1 MVRWKLAH
9 SLLRYFSLR
18 IQVIQSQNIALLQHF
33 YEFHENFRRT
43 AGIVHR
49 TVMVFQRYADRLRN
63 GIQLET
69 VEARQQETRHG
80 DGVRRCKFPL
90 DPLQDAVVLDKAHI
104 ERSIVGNHNGSLTE
118 LQEFRQHRFDVRRV
132 KNHVVV
138 DAGQVL
144 NPERDRD
151 FRVDEGGKLIDNRS
165 VFHTDGTDLND
176 FVDNRGKSRRLDI
189 KHNVASVDVLS
200 FAVDNDIFQVVDEIS
215 LHAVDD
221 LERSRN
227 FFQLIFCR
235 IRVLCLVFFPVSA
248 VDRLD
253 RMVCLREGLHHAVV
267 SDRDRRMA
275 PLVGTLYQTGS
286 IGDTVHIAH
295 LCMTVQLHTLH
306 RTRILTAG
314 TEIGDLLDA
323 PDRHNRQIVV
333 KCINRRFS
341 FYFNERAFFDRIL

>member
-1 MVRWKLAH
+1 M
-9 SLLRYFSLR
+9 
-18 IQVIQSQNIALLQHF
+18 
-33 YEFHENFRRT
+33 
-43 AGIVHR
+43 
-49 TVMVFQRYADRLRN
+49 
-63 GIQLET
+63 
-69 VEARQQETRHG
+69 
-80 DGVRRCKFPL
+80 
-90 DPLQDAVVLDKAHI
+90 
-104 ERSIVGNHNGSLTE
+104 
-118 LQEFRQHRFDVRRV
+118 
-132 KNHVVV
+132 
-138 DAGQVL
+138 
-144 NPERDRD
+144 
-151 FRVDEGGKLIDNRS
+151 
-165 VFHTDGTDLND
+165 
-176 FVDNRGKSRRLDI
+176 
-189 KHNVASVDVLS
+189 DVLS

-253 RMVCLREGLHHAVV
+253 RMVCLREGLHHAMI
-267 SDRDRRMA
+267 SDSDRRMA

>member
-1 MVRWKLAH
+1 M
-9 SLLRYFSLR
+9 
-18 IQVIQSQNIALLQHF
+18 
-33 YEFHENFRRT
+33 
-43 AGIVHR
+43 
-49 TVMVFQRYADRLRN
+49 
-63 GIQLET
+63 
-69 VEARQQETRHG
+69 
-80 DGVRRCKFPL
+80 
-90 DPLQDAVVLDKAHI
+90 LDKAHI

-138 DAGQVL
+138 DAGQIL

-151 FRVDEGGKLIDNRS
+151 FRIDEGGKLIDNRS

-253 RMVCLREGLHHAVV
+253 RMVCLRE
-267 SDRDRRMA
+267 
-275 PLVGTLYQTGS
+275 
-286 IGDTVHIAH
+286 
-295 LCMTVQLHTLH
+295 
-306 RTRILTAG
+306 
-314 TEIGDLLDA
+314 
-323 PDRHNRQIVV
+323 
-333 KCINRRFS
+333 
-341 FYFNERAFFDRIL
+341 

>member
-1 MVRWKLAH
+1 M
-9 SLLRYFSLR
+9 
-18 IQVIQSQNIALLQHF
+18 
-33 YEFHENFRRT
+33 
-43 AGIVHR
+43 
-49 TVMVFQRYADRLRN
+49 
-63 GIQLET
+63 
-69 VEARQQETRHG
+69 
-80 DGVRRCKFPL
+80 
-90 DPLQDAVVLDKAHI
+90 LDKAHI

-227 FFQLIFCR
+227 FFSSSLSHPGALPGIFSGKR
-235 IRVLCLVFFPVSA
+235 RRSPRSH
-248 VDRLD
+248 
-253 RMVCLREGLHHAVV
+253 GLPPGRTAP
-267 SDRDRRMA
+267 RR
-275 PLVGTLYQTGS
+275 GQ
-286 IGDTVHIAH
+286 
-295 LCMTVQLHTLH
+295 
-306 RTRILTAG
+306 
-314 TEIGDLLDA
+314 
-323 PDRHNRQIVV
+323 
-333 KCINRRFS
+333 
-341 FYFNERAFFDRIL
+341 